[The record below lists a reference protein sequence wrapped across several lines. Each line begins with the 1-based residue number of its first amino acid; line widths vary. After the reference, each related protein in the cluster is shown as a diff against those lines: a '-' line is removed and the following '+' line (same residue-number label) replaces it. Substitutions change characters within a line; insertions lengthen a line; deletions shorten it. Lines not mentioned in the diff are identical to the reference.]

1 MMTEKRY
8 FEEVNKIERL
18 DPGNLFL
25 PRLRGAHTA
34 VTEAYLMAAWKR
46 VPKTAKTIIVKEVE
60 SSPNTP
66 RREIGTGQYKKPKID
81 DDVLNNLFR
90 EKGHIGREMRKVRA
104 NRLLDAKSPAER
116 KAVMRELD
124 EMQGNWAIVQRKIRV
139 YEQTGALPVV
149 IANTYATEQ
158 EAKEKVE
165 DWAELSDMQLLS
177 KLQSIRVC
185 HSRLKKKIE
194 GLDPSVMDAVH
205 PFYKNWQK
213 MEADLK
219 RYELDKRL
227 VEVEIKKRKD
237 GEK

>member
-8 FEEVNKIERL
+8 FEEVSKIEKL
-18 DPGNLFL
+18 DPGNIFL
-25 PRLRGAHTA
+25 GRLRTAHTA
-34 VTEAYLMAAWKR
+34 VTEAYLVAAWKR
-46 VPKTAKTIIVKEVE
+46 VPKTATVAKVIEAAPIPALPT
-60 SSPNTP
+60 
-66 RREIGTGQYKKPKID
+66 KKLKVD
-81 DDVLNNLFR
+81 DDVLNSLFR

-139 YEQTGALPVV
+139 YEQTGALPVAV
-149 IANTYATEQ
+149 ANNYATEQ

-165 DWAELSDMQLLS
+165 DWGALSDLQLSS
-177 KLQSIRVC
+177 KLQSISVMA
-185 HSRLKKKIE
+185 SRLKTKIQK
-194 GLDPSVMDAVH
+194 LDPSVMNPVH
-205 PFYKNWQK
+205 PFYPTWQK

-219 RYELDKRL
+219 RYEMDKRL
-227 VEVEIKKRKD
+227 VTVEIKKRKD